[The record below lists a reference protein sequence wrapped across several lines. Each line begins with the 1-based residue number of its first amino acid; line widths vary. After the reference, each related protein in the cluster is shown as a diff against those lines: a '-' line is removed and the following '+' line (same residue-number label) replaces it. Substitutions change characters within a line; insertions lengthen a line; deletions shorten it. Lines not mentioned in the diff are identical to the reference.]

1 MGSFLTPLQPP
12 VVRPSDGA
20 AWYGSPSVPR
30 RQVQPA
36 PLSETPK
43 NTRLETAACISWWK
57 EWEGKRRESKSKRHW
72 EAVKLEKRPIM
83 AGGAE
88 TRRLAAVGGRIL
100 RLEGFEEPTLKCKK
114 KNPERL
120 K

>member
-43 NTRLETAACISWWK
+43 NTRLEQPPASHGGKNGK
-57 EWEGKRRESKSKRHW
+57 EKGEKAKAKGTGKQ
-72 EAVKLEKRPIM
+72 
-83 AGGAE
+83 
-88 TRRLAAVGGRIL
+88 
-100 RLEGFEEPTLKCKK
+100 
-114 KNPERL
+114 
-120 K
+120 